1 MSIFALAATVL
12 MLAAAPAPPQPAP
25 LPKPSAP
32 VLFIFAHPDDE
43 IFIAPLAAALAR
55 RGVPMV
61 VAFATQGERGAPPDG
76 SVAAGPGLAV
86 IRRAEAGCSAAI
98 LGIAPPRFLG
108 FQDGS
113 LGDRVQPTNARLT
126 ALGTAIRALVTDVGP
141 RAIVTWG
148 PDGGYGHPDH
158 RLVSAVTTE
167 VVLGIV
173 GGPPLF
179 FPGVPAD
186 ALAAHPQRVIAW
198 TGVDPALLTM
208 RVPFVAAD
216 AAAARAAA
224 NCHHSQFGSPQVVD
238 AIEADLIGVLGG
250 AIHLRPAR
258 PIHGNPFR

>member
-1 MSIFALAATVL
+1 MLILAIAALLLATD
-12 MLAAAPAPPQPAP
+12 PAP
-25 LPKPSAP
+25 LPPAADP
-32 VLFIFAHPDDE
+32 VLFVFAHPDDE

-55 RGVPMV
+55 HGVPMV
-61 VAFATQGERGAPPDG
+61 VAFATQRERGVPPDG
-76 SVAAGPGLAV
+76 SIAAEPGLAI

-98 LGIAPPRFLG
+98 LGIAPPHFLG
-108 FQDGS
+108 FQDGG

-126 ALGTAIRALVTDVGP
+126 ALGNAIRALVTDVAP

-173 GGPPLF
+173 GGPPLY

-216 AAAARAAA
+216 AAGARAAA
-224 NCHHSQFGSPQVVD
+224 TCHRSQFGSPQVVD
-238 AIEADLIGVLGG
+238 AIEADLIGALGG

-258 PIHGNPFR
+258 PTHGNPFR